1 MSGNEEWRF
10 EELAALAAELVNV
23 EGSSKRVRW
32 SPKPRTIRYYTTIG
46 LLDSPLYLD
55 GRVAYYGRKHLA
67 QIVAIKKLQARG
79 MSLAQVQTQLA
90 GLPDKDLFVLAGLPQ
105 KLPVPT
111 DKDNRKRFW
120 DNTPTDGPPAENH
133 HPKSKKRAANWGM
146 YVELTSGATL
156 YLDGACFSLDEGK
169 ILELKRAAKPL
180 CGLLANFQRKRGE

>member
-1 MSGNEEWRF
+1 MSGKEEWRF

-90 GLPDKDLFVLAGLPQ
+90 GLPDKKLFELASLPQ
-105 KLPVPT
+105 ELAVPKT
-111 DKDNRKRFW
+111 KNIEKRFW
-120 DNTPTDGPPAENH
+120 ERKPKDGPPKDIQSQQMNKGTSE
-133 HPKSKKRAANWGM
+133 WGY
-146 YVELTSGATL
+146 YVELLEGATL
-156 YLDGACFSLDEGK
+156 FLDGNSFSLNEVTIEK
-169 ILELKRAAKPL
+169 LKKAAKPL
-180 CGLLANFQRKRGE
+180 SELLATCKRK

>member
-1 MSGNEEWRF
+1 MSEKEEWRF

-23 EGSSKRVRW
+23 EGSSKRIRW

-90 GLPDKDLFVLAGLPQ
+90 GLPDMKLFELANLPQ
-105 KLPVPT
+105 KLQVP
-111 DKDNRKRFW
+111 KAKSEQKRFW
-120 DNTPTDGPPAENH
+120 EREPKDGPPEDFQAQK
-133 HPKSKKRAANWGM
+133 PKKSTSEWGF
-146 YVELTSGATL
+146 YLEVSVGATL
-156 YLDGACFSLDEGK
+156 FIDGNSFSLDEEK
-169 ILELKRAAKPL
+169 IKKLKSAAKPL
-180 CGLLANFQRKRGE
+180 SELLATCKRK